1 MLMFTKPQ
9 VNSAHFY
16 MTQALSSVVNS
27 PKTSEANLALP
38 PSETVPLPSS
48 QAANK
53 KTPTSKK
60 TPASK
65 KAGEIIDV
73 DTEEKE
79 QESSSR
85 LSKKRTKSETKTTS
99 GEATKTAVKRLP
111 KRDLDDPIPD
121 DNTSSSSIKKTRVI
135 KPAR

>member
-9 VNSAHFY
+9 VTSAHFY
-16 MTQALSSVVNS
+16 MTQSLSSVVNS
-27 PKTSEANLALP
+27 PKTSP

-65 KAGEIIDV
+65 KAGEKIDV

-79 QESSSR
+79 QDSSSR
-85 LSKKRTKSETKTTS
+85 SSKKRTKSETKITS

-111 KRDLDDPIPD
+111 KRELDDPIPED
-121 DNTSSSSIKKTRVI
+121 KTSSSSIKKTRVI